1 MDATKR
7 EFKNKHYFKYGWL
20 VLALGLALVVFLLAE
35 PTYATSN
42 TRTLPEIRATV
53 TGVTV
58 HRNNQAEIDASNLA
72 EGYVLVRYTGGRNVR
87 IAVQVTKQ
95 GTTTTYTYFINS
107 AGNFETLP
115 LTEGN
120 GRYTITILENI
131 SGNSFKQVLSATVNM
146 TLRDEFLPFL
156 YPNQYVNFTT
166 TGNVAARAKELAD
179 ADSTLQ
185 TLQNIFDYVTKNLT
199 YDFELAATVQSGYLP
214 DVEHILEIR
223 KGICFD
229 YAALMTAMLRLNNI
243 PCQLV
248 IGYAGREY
256 HAWINVYIPETGWI
270 DQAIFFDGE
279 TWSMIDPTFI
289 SMASSTAE
297 VLRRTGREGF
307 YRRMFTY

>member
-1 MDATKR
+1 MADIKSR
-7 EFKNKHYFKYGWL
+7 FKNKYYRRLGWL
-20 VLALGLALVVFLLAE
+20 TLVLGLMAAVFVWTN
-35 PTYATSN
+35 PIYATSAA
-42 TRTLPEIRATV
+42 RVVPEIQATV

-58 HRNNQAEIDASNLA
+58 HRNTSAEIDASNLA
-72 EGYVLVRYTGGRNVR
+72 EGFVMVRYTGGRDVR
-87 IAVQVTKQ
+87 IAVQITKQ
-95 GTTTTYTYFINS
+95 NSTTTYTYFINS
-107 AGNFETLP
+107 AGRLETFP

-120 GRYTITILENI
+120 GRYTITVLENV

-146 TLRDEFLPFL
+146 TLRNEFLPFL

-179 ADSTLQ
+179 DTSTLK
-185 TLQNIFDYVTKNLT
+185 TLQNVFDYVTGNFT
-199 YDFELAATVQSGYLP
+199 YDFQLAATVTSGYLP
-214 DVEHILEIR
+214 DLERVLEVR

-248 IGYAGREY
+248 VGYAGREY

-270 DQAIFFDGE
+270 DSAIFFDGQN
-279 TWSMIDPTFI
+279 WSMIDPTFI
-289 SMASSTAE
+289 SMATSTAD
-297 VLRRTGREGF
+297 VLRRTSGEGF